1 MSPDQ
6 VVLKIAK
13 HQNVQ
18 SKDLTAIIAIDG
30 MRSAAICN
38 QRAFLPIS
46 PLSPPKRQGMP
57 VSVENNLIDI
67 LVSDMRVDWLN
78 ILSETQ
84 TLPSLKSK
92 LPSICQKLFEG
103 KNAKKITFN
112 DIAKKLGR
120 DEVWVAAVF
129 YGQAKPDEDDLKKL
143 SVILDIKESYL
154 IDDLDKS
161 YFPTRGGL
169 INMPPSDPFLYRFYE
184 ILQVYGYP
192 LKSIV
197 NEKFG
202 DGIMSAIDFT
212 ANVDKVKKEDQER
225 VKITFEGKFL
235 PYKKW

>member
-13 HQNVQ
+13 NVQ
-18 SKDLTAIIAIDG
+18 PKDLTAIIAIDG

-57 VSVENNLIDI
+57 VFVDNNLIDI
-67 LVSDMRVDWLN
+67 LVN
-78 ILSETQ
+78 
-84 TLPSLKSK
+84 
-92 LPSICQKLFEG
+92 
-103 KNAKKITFN
+103 
-112 DIAKKLGR
+112 
-120 DEVWVAAVF
+120 
-129 YGQAKPDEDDLKKL
+129 DLKKL